1 MSFGLSD
8 IDIEKIKNVFG
19 RFPQIEQVIIYG
31 SRAMGNYR
39 PNSDIDLTVK
49 GLSISLDILNKI
61 TQNLDDLLL
70 PYLIDISNFKQLDNP
85 EFINH
90 IERVGKVFYQKI

>member
-49 GLSISLDILNKI
+49 GQSISLDVLNKI

-85 EFINH
+85 DFINH
-90 IERVGKVFYQKI
+90 IERVGKVFYQKV